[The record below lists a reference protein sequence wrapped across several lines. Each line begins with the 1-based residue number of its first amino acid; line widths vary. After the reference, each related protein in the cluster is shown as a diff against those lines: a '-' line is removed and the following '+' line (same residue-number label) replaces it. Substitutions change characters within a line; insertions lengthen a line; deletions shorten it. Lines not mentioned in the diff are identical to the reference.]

1 MSKQILTNIYLSFIR
16 RTDFMKSD
24 GPFNLTILWESQN
37 GRLIGLNR
45 EKYLGVSNPLAFVI
59 CD

>member
-16 RTDFMKSD
+16 RADFMKSD

-45 EKYLGVSNPLAFVI
+45 EK
-59 CD
+59 